1 MSTEAPP
8 GSRFATTRWSQVAL
22 AAGDSSRSRA
32 SLDWLCRAY
41 WEPLRSHAARRG
53 WKDAEDAVQDFW
65 VNLIEKGA
73 LASADATRGRFRTWL
88 LACLDHHLADRHDHR
103 VAAKRGGGREHAEL
117 GAAEADGG
125 AAPADPTLA
134 FDRAW
139 AEAMLE
145 RASERLRREAGGG
158 EATRRQVRLERFL
171 AANGDAAAYAA
182 AAEDLGMSEG
192 AIRVAV
198 HRLRT
203 RFRDCLRAEA
213 AETLAEPT
221 PQAIDQELG
230 DLLKALRGA

>member
-22 AAGDSSRSRA
+22 AAGDSARSRA

-73 LASADATRGRFRTWL
+73 LARVDATRGRFRTWL

-103 VAAKRGGGREHAEL
+103 IAVKRGGGREHAEL
-117 GAAEADGG
+117 AAAEDE
-125 AAPADPTLA
+125 AASADPTLA
-134 FDRAW
+134 FDRSW
-139 AEAMLE
+139 AEAMLR
-145 RASERLRREAGGG
+145 RATERLRREAGGG
-158 EATRRQVRLERFL
+158 EARRRQDRLERFL
-171 AANGDAAAYAA
+171 AVNGDAAAYAA
-182 AAEDLGMSEG
+182 AGEEVGLSEG
-192 AIRVAV
+192 AVRVAV
-198 HRLRT
+198 HRLRA

-221 PQAIDQELG
+221 PQAIDEELG
-230 DLLKALRGA
+230 DLLRALRGS

>member
-22 AAGDSSRSRA
+22 AAGDSTRSRA

-53 WKDAEDAVQDFW
+53 WKDAEDAIQDFW

-73 LASADATRGRFRTWL
+73 LARADATRGRFRTWL
-88 LACLDHHLADRHDHR
+88 LACLDHHLADRHDRR
-103 VAAKRGGGREHAEL
+103 VAAKRGGGREHADLEVAESA
-117 GAAEADGG
+117 GAA
-125 AAPADPTLA
+125 AAEPASA

-139 AEAMLE
+139 AEAMLQ
-145 RASERLRREAGGG
+145 RATDRLRRESGDG
-158 EATRRQVRLERFL
+158 EARRRCERLERFL
-171 AANGDAAAYAA
+171 AGNGDAAAYAA
-182 AAEDLGMSEG
+182 AAAELGMSEG

-198 HRLRT
+198 HRLRA
-203 RFRDCLRAEA
+203 RFRDSLRAEA

-221 PQAIDQELG
+221 PQAIDEELG
-230 DLLKALRGA
+230 DLLRALRGV